1 MMTENAEREKRR
13 EKARRLKQSFELLR
27 LCKETLENEGATWEK
42 SKERR
47 ELEKQR
53 LCRVQEGQTK
63 KEALIQKR
71 EKEQLQRKITDSL
84 ATLPKNRQ
92 ILLLREEERERLI
105 LLQEAKKEIWKRWR
119 QRKGRGMKMNEIK
132 QKDSAEDMERKLGK
146 IEAEVERYHQEL
158 QAKELELKAKKDR
171 KKRKEQKEKQW
182 EMMRWL
188 VSYIETNKEAWQ
200 KRRQEEIRE
209 REQQEAAEEW
219 RLLTK
224 EQRIEK
230 LKGEEAE
237 VRKT

>member
-1 MMTENAEREKRR
+1 M
-13 EKARRLKQSFELLR
+13 
-27 LCKETLENEGATWEK
+27 
-42 SKERR
+42 
-47 ELEKQR
+47 
-53 LCRVQEGQTK
+53 
-63 KEALIQKR
+63 
-71 EKEQLQRKITDSL
+71 QRKITDSL

-132 QKDSAEDMERKLGK
+132 QKDSAEDMERKLRR

-158 QAKELELKAKKDR
+158 QTKELELKANKDR

-188 VSYIETNKEAWQ
+188 VSYIETNKEAWE

-209 REQQEAAEEW
+209 REQQEAEEEW

-237 VRKT
+237 VRKNLKLGKEERLETVRKLKSIWKKREEEEEQKPDGGEATPEEEAAEVRELEYQKLLESGELLE